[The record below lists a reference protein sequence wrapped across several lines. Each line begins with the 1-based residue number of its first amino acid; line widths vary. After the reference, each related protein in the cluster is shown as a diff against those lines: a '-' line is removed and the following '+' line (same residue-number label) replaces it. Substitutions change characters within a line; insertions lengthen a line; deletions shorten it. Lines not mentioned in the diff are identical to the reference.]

1 MYGNMLDIEKFSTKK
16 YFRNTDKGL
25 LACTR
30 KFSKKLYPPKWVPP
44 KMPNHLPEY
53 QANKK

>member
-1 MYGNMLDIEKFSTKK
+1 MLDIEKFSTKK